1 MAENLI
7 IEFSEQR
14 VIFKVPERSVKS
26 NRVVITEMIDKPK
39 EKKVLAYTEG
49 LPGYIIL
56 WEGDSYDEIGDWTN
70 QNVIDRINE
79 LFNNG

>member
-7 IEFSEQR
+7 IEFNQER
-14 VIFKVPERSVKS
+14 EIFKVPEKSVTATKII
-26 NRVVITEMIDKPK
+26 ITEMIDKPK

-56 WEGDSYDEIGDWTN
+56 WEGSDYDAIGDWTN
-70 QNVIDRINE
+70 KNVIDRVNE
-79 LFNNG
+79 LYNNG

>member
-7 IEFSEQR
+7 VQFDQER

-26 NRVVITEMIDKPK
+26 NRVIITEMIDKPK
-39 EKKVLAYTEG
+39 EKKVIAYTEG
-49 LPGYIIL
+49 LPGYVIL
-56 WEGDSYDEIGDWTN
+56 WEGSDYDAIGDWTN

-79 LFNNG
+79 IFNG

>member
-7 IEFSEQR
+7 IEFDQER
-14 VIFKVPERSVKS
+14 EIFKVPERSVMATKII
-26 NRVVITEMIDKPK
+26 ITEMIDKPK

-56 WEGDSYDEIGDWTN
+56 WEGSDYDAIGDWTN
-70 QNVIDRINE
+70 KNVIDRVNE
-79 LFNNG
+79 LYNG

>member
-7 IEFSEQR
+7 IEFDSEK
-14 VIFKVPERSVKS
+14 VIFKVPEKSVTGTKIE
-26 NRVVITEMIDKPK
+26 ITEMIDKPK
-39 EKKVLAYTEG
+39 EKRVIAYTVG

-56 WEGDSYDEIGDWTN
+56 WEGEAYDLIGDWTN

-79 LFNNG
+79 LYNG